1 MRTLGVIALAGVG
14 VSVLCLAIA
23 HAIDPGVNSFEGNG
37 FGFMYRGCSAPP
49 DDSTNA
55 TRELEWNGDDTVT
68 VNVPATIHYRPDN
81 GPMLR
86 ASGPSAVISHL
97 RVRDG
102 RIELD
107 CRLYGFDRELDL
119 VLPGREFDSFTVNG
133 AGHLVL
139 ENLHQNRVA
148 VNLRGA
154 GDVRASGQADA
165 VTLTIAG
172 TGDADMG
179 RLAVQSSKVR
189 IAGSGK
195 AELAPRDSAD
205 IIIAGSGEIRF
216 LEQPRHL
223 QTHIAGSGR
232 IINAPTQG
240 CESHTHVIPGAP

>member
-14 VSVLCLAIA
+14 VSVVCLGIA
-23 HAIDPGVNSFEGNG
+23 HAIDPSVNSVWGNR
-37 FGFMYRGCSAPP
+37 FGFMYRGCSAPA
-49 DDSTNA
+49 DDAANV
-55 TRELEWNGDDTVT
+55 TRDLEWNGDETVT

-86 ASGPSAVISHL
+86 ASGPNAMMSHL

-107 CRLYGFDRELDL
+107 CKLYGFGRELDL
-119 VLPGREFDSFTVNG
+119 VLPGREFDSFTMNG
-133 AGHLVL
+133 TGHLVL
-139 ENLHQNRVA
+139 ENLNQNRVA
-148 VNLRGA
+148 VNLRGT
-154 GDVRASGQADA
+154 GDVRASGRAEDL
-165 VTLTIAG
+165 TLTIAG

-195 AELAPRDSAD
+195 AELSPKDSAD
-205 IIIAGSGEIRF
+205 IEIAGSGVIRF

-240 CESHTHVIPGAP
+240 L